1 MLFAT
6 GDTQAA
12 RWRICDAC
20 DQKAERLVL
29 ICKACSC
36 HLPSKISMAG
46 AACPLGKWQ
55 VVEQKVGS
63 LPSLES
69 NSKPEQT

>member
-1 MLFAT
+1 MLFAP
-6 GDTQAA
+6 GDTQTE
-12 RWRICDAC
+12 RWRICETC
-20 DQKAERLVL
+20 DQKVERLVL

-55 VVEQKVGS
+55 QGGIPAGS

-69 NSKPEQT
+69 DSNPEQT